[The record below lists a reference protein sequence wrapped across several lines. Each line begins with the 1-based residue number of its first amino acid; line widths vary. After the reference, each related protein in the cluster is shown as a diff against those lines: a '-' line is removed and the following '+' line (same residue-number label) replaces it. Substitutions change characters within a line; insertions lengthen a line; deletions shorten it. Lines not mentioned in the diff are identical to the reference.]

1 MVPDDYELCLKH
13 EVGDF
18 DAIPEKVLKDLRDF
32 AANTFMPAVFEY
44 LGGTYPKYRRYSVY
58 YVQREGFFPPSG
70 AFTKEQEYDLNEATD
85 LLHIPHFVSDI
96 IDGKRAVGSAIRI
109 CKAINKPELADEFY
123 QIVQKCFIPDE
134 FQDPKDSN
142 RAAYGLFV
150 EPSTGGIQCS
160 CCEEE

>member
-44 LGGTYPKYRRYSVY
+44 LGDTYPKYRRYSVY

-109 CKAINKPELADEFY
+109 CKAINKPEQRENMKKKSTRIQRILIELRMVCLWNHLQAVSNVLAARKND
-123 QIVQKCFIPDE
+123 QP
-134 FQDPKDSN
+134 
-142 RAAYGLFV
+142 
-150 EPSTGGIQCS
+150 
-160 CCEEE
+160 